1 MKGILKVRNIDS
13 IKKLSLKR
21 AIGKQKGIRFRMNK
35 IRTTILFLEEHNM
48 LTVEQLWDILEVY
61 LNYHIE
67 YSKLQYLIYIRKRS
81 SWINYSTLS
90 QETMDE
96 YIRKISV
103 NSHRVS
109 SNLPYELYYKYRV
122 SIGEMEK
129 KINAKNNE
137 TNN

>member
-21 AIGKQKGIRFRMNK
+21 AIGKQKGIWQRMRK
-35 IRTTILFLEEHNM
+35 ITTTILFLEEHNM
-48 LTVEQLWDILEVY
+48 LTIEQLWDILEVY

-81 SWINYSTLS
+81 SWINYSDLS

-109 SNLPYELYYKYRV
+109 SNLPYELYFKYNV
-122 SIGEMEK
+122 SIQQMEK
-129 KINAKNNE
+129 KINAKNN
-137 TNN
+137 

>member
-21 AIGKQKGIRFRMNK
+21 AIGKQKGLWFRMAK
-35 IRTTILFLEEHNM
+35 IRTTILFLEEHKM

-61 LNYHIE
+61 LNYQIE
-67 YSKLQYLIYIRKRS
+67 YSKLQYLIYIRKRKRG

-96 YIRKISV
+96 YIKKIAV

-109 SNLPYELYYKYRV
+109 SNLPYEIYYSYRV
-122 SIGEMEK
+122 SIGEMENR
-129 KINAKNNE
+129 INTNKNK
-137 TNN
+137 

>member
-21 AIGKQKGIRFRMNK
+21 AIGKQKGIWHRMRK
-35 IRTTILFLEEHNM
+35 ITTTILFLEEHNM
-48 LTVEQLWDILEVY
+48 LTIEQLWDILEVY

-81 SWINYSTLS
+81 TWINYSTLS

-96 YIRKISV
+96 YIKKISV

-109 SNLPYELYYKYRV
+109 SNLPYELYYKYRDII
-122 SIGEMEK
+122 IGREK
-129 KINAKNNE
+129 ELELKNK
-137 TNN
+137 

>member
-21 AIGKQKGIRFRMNK
+21 ATGKQKGLWFRMMK

-48 LTVEQLWDILEVY
+48 LTMEQLWSILEVY
-61 LNYHIE
+61 LNYQIE
-67 YSKLQYLIYIRKRS
+67 YAKLQYLIYIRKRS
-81 SWINYSTLS
+81 PWSNYSTLS

-96 YIRKISV
+96 YIKKISV

-109 SNLPYELYYKYRV
+109 SNLPYEIYYKYRV
-122 SIGEMEK
+122 SIGEMEN
-129 KINAKNNE
+129 KINSKNK
-137 TNN
+137 

>member
-21 AIGKQKGIRFRMNK
+21 ATGKQKGLWFRMMK

-48 LTVEQLWDILEVY
+48 LTMEQLWSILEVY
-61 LNYHIE
+61 LNYQIE
-67 YSKLQYLIYIRKRS
+67 YAKLQYLIYIRKRS
-81 SWINYSTLS
+81 PWPNYSTLS

-96 YIRKISV
+96 YIKKISL

-109 SNLPYELYYKYRV
+109 SNLPYEIYYKYRV
-122 SIGEMEK
+122 SIGEMEN
-129 KINAKNNE
+129 KINSKNK
-137 TNN
+137 

>member
-21 AIGKQKGIRFRMNK
+21 AIGKQKGIWHRMRK
-35 IRTTILFLEEHNM
+35 ITTTILFLEEHNM
-48 LTVEQLWDILEVY
+48 LTIEQLWDILEVY

-81 SWINYSTLS
+81 PWVNYSTLS

-103 NSHRVS
+103 NSNRIS
-109 SNLPYELYYKYRV
+109 SNLPYELYFKYRDII
-122 SIGEMEK
+122 IGREK
-129 KINAKNNE
+129 ELELKNK
-137 TNN
+137 

>member
-21 AIGKQKGIRFRMNK
+21 AIGKQKGLWSRMAK
-35 IRTTILFLEEHNM
+35 IRTTILFLEEHKM

-61 LNYHIE
+61 LNYQIE
-67 YSKLQYLIYIRKRS
+67 CAKLQYLIYIRKRS
-81 SWINYSTLS
+81 QWTNYSTLS

-96 YIRKISV
+96 YINKICV
-103 NSHRVS
+103 NSHRIS
-109 SNLPYELYYKYRV
+109 SNLPYEIYYSYRV

-129 KINAKNNE
+129 RINASKGI
-137 TNN
+137 

>member
-21 AIGKQKGIRFRMNK
+21 AIGKQKGLWSRMAK
-35 IRTTILFLEEHNM
+35 IRTTILFLEEHKM

-61 LNYHIE
+61 LNYQIE
-67 YSKLQYLIYIRKRS
+67 CAKLQYLIYIRKRS
-81 SWINYSTLS
+81 QWPDYSTLS

-96 YIRKISV
+96 YINKICV

-109 SNLPYELYYKYRV
+109 SNLPYEIYYSYRV

-129 KINAKNNE
+129 RINANKNK
-137 TNN
+137 

>member
-21 AIGKQKGIRFRMNK
+21 AMGKQKDIWHRMRK
-35 IRTTILFLEEHNM
+35 ITTTILFLEEHNM
-48 LTVEQLWDILEVY
+48 LTIEQLWDLLEVY

-81 SWINYSTLS
+81 HWINYSTLS

-103 NSHRVS
+103 NSHRIS
-109 SNLPYELYYKYRV
+109 SNLPYELYYKYNV
-122 SIGEMEK
+122 SIRQMEI
-129 KINAKNNE
+129 KINANK
-137 TNN
+137 

>member
-21 AIGKQKGIRFRMNK
+21 AVGKQKGLRFRMMK
-35 IRTTILFLEEHNM
+35 IRTTILFLEEHKM

-61 LNYHIE
+61 LNYQIE

-96 YIRKISV
+96 YIKKISV

-109 SNLPYELYYKYRV
+109 SNLPYELHYKYRDII
-122 SIGEMEK
+122 IGREK
-129 KINAKNNE
+129 ELELKNK
-137 TNN
+137 

>member
-21 AIGKQKGIRFRMNK
+21 AIGKQKGIWHRMRK
-35 IRTTILFLEEHNM
+35 ITTTILFLEEHNM
-48 LTVEQLWDILEVY
+48 LTIEQLWEILEVY

-81 SWINYSTLS
+81 TWINYSTLS

-109 SNLPYELYYKYRV
+109 SNLPYELYYKYRDII
-122 SIGEMEK
+122 IGREK
-129 KINAKNNE
+129 ELELKNK
-137 TNN
+137 

>member
-21 AIGKQKGIRFRMNK
+21 AIGKQKGIWHRMRK
-35 IRTTILFLEEHNM
+35 ITTTILFLEEHNM
-48 LTVEQLWDILEVY
+48 LTIEQLWDILVVY

-103 NSHRVS
+103 NSHRIS
-109 SNLPYELYYKYRV
+109 SNLPYELHKKYRDII
-122 SIGEMEK
+122 IGREK
-129 KINAKNNE
+129 ELELKNK
-137 TNN
+137 

>member
-21 AIGKQKGIRFRMNK
+21 AIGKQKGLDFRMRK
-35 IRTTILFLEEHNM
+35 IRTTILFLEEHKM

-61 LNYHIE
+61 LNYQIE
-67 YSKLQYLIYIRKRS
+67 SAKLQYLIYIRKRS
-81 SWINYSTLS
+81 QWINYSTLS

-96 YIRKISV
+96 YINKISA

-109 SNLPYELYYKYRV
+109 SNLPYEIYYSYRV

-129 KINAKNNE
+129 RINARKGI
-137 TNN
+137 

>member
-21 AIGKQKGIRFRMNK
+21 AIGKQKGLWSRMAK
-35 IRTTILFLEEHNM
+35 IRTTILFLEEHKM

-61 LNYHIE
+61 LNYQIE
-67 YSKLQYLIYIRKRS
+67 CAKLQYLIYIRKRS
-81 SWINYSTLS
+81 QWPDYSTLS

-96 YIRKISV
+96 YINKICV
-103 NSHRVS
+103 NSHRIS
-109 SNLPYELYYKYRV
+109 SNLPYEIYYSYRV

-129 KINAKNNE
+129 RINASKGI
-137 TNN
+137 

>member
-21 AIGKQKGIRFRMNK
+21 AIGKQKGIWRRMRK
-35 IRTTILFLEEHNM
+35 ITTTILFLEEHNM

-81 SWINYSTLS
+81 SWINYSTLT

-129 KINAKNNE
+129 KINTKN
-137 TNN
+137 

>member
-21 AIGKQKGIRFRMNK
+21 AIGKQKGLWFRMMK

-48 LTVEQLWDILEVY
+48 LTIEQLWSILEVY
-61 LNYHIE
+61 LNYQIE
-67 YSKLQYLIYIRKRS
+67 YAKLQYLIYIRKRS
-81 SWINYSTLS
+81 SWSNYSTLS

-96 YIRKISV
+96 YIKKISL

-109 SNLPYELYYKYRV
+109 SNLPYEIYYKYRV
-122 SIGEMEK
+122 SIGEMEN
-129 KINAKNNE
+129 KINSKNK
-137 TNN
+137 

>member
-13 IKKLSLKR
+13 LKKLSLKR
-21 AIGKQKGIRFRMNK
+21 AIGKQKGLWHRMSK
-35 IRTTILFLEEHNM
+35 IRTTILFLEEHKM

-61 LNYHIE
+61 LNYQIE
-67 YSKLQYLIYIRKRS
+67 SAKLQYLIYIRKRS
-81 SWINYSTLS
+81 PWINYSTLS

-96 YIRKISV
+96 YINKIST

-109 SNLPYELYYKYRV
+109 SNLPYEIYYSYRV

-129 KINAKNNE
+129 RINANKGI
-137 TNN
+137 